1 MALNLDSLQGQAE
14 TGESARAA
22 NAFLFQLWAEAPSRG
37 VHDFSLEDRFPL
49 KLPALFLGG
58 PARRAGQ
65 GRAGPGWARAAR
77 GAADQLWRA
86 AAAPPLAR
94 MWPGG
99 GGWERGW
106 WLPPGEGRESFPRLQ
121 SAAARPA
128 PTRAARAPQ
137 ALAGSASRPAPA
149 PAPRCSPRRPRWR
162 SGPGAGG
169 PRRRRCC
176 CCCSG

>member
-14 TGESARAA
+14 TGESAPAA

-49 KLPALFLGG
+49 KLPAVFLGG

-65 GRAGPGWARAAR
+65 GRAGLGPGGAGRGRPAQARGCGSTPRSDVAGGRGVGEGVAAAAR
-77 GAADQLWRA
+77 GG
-86 AAAPPLAR
+86 
-94 MWPGG
+94 PGVF
-99 GGWERGW
+99 
-106 WLPPGEGRESFPRLQ
+106 STFA

-128 PTRAARAPQ
+128 PTRAARAPH

-149 PAPRCSPRRPRWR
+149 PRCSPRRSRWR